1 MSRAKSPAPSGIPTQ
16 YIIWA
21 AIGWAA
27 VALMFYLF
35 LSAPTDVYT
44 ILTSSEEC
52 PDVLKKSLG
61 MVQIPFR
68 PNWYRA
74 GTYIFQ
80 TVAIAFSGILCLRN
94 WRSPKIISGRNVWLG
109 LGFGIIAW
117 GIGNLIFGF
126 LDFQYQ
132 SQIIQAG
139 SPLSSIAE
147 TISKIPEKNLAVDL
161 KKISEIP
168 VNKKLLESAAKAIK
182 SSVEPFPSIADV
194 FFTATYIFLS
204 WGMAMSVIGRRL
216 NLYPKQWAIVGGV
229 GLLGLGLAAYV
240 TFGVGE
246 GGFELS
252 LGKILNIVYALGDI
266 WLLIVATILL
276 LAFWGGKA
284 AQSWRLLGSAGIAM
298 FLSDLFFNYS
308 NNVGDICDAKPYQSG
323 GPSEF
328 FWILAFLLWGM
339 AAALE
344 FDLSSRPPARNRR
357 G

>member
-27 VALMFYLF
+27 AALMFYLF
-35 LSAPTDVYT
+35 LSAPTDGPHT
-44 ILTSSEEC
+44 IKPEEC
-52 PDVLKKSLG
+52 EKIVKDLIV
-61 MVQIPFR
+61 R
-68 PNWYRA
+68 PNWYRY
-74 GTYIFQ
+74 GTYLFQ
-80 TVAIAFSGILCLRN
+80 TVAIACSGILCLRN

-109 LGFGIIAW
+109 LGLGIISW
-117 GIGNLIFGF
+117 GIGNLIFGY

-132 SQIIQAG
+132 SGLIAG
-139 SPLSSIAE
+139 GAKGAKGLVE
-147 TISKIPEKNLAVDL
+147 T
-161 KKISEIP
+161 
-168 VNKKLLESAAKAIK
+168 
-182 SSVEPFPSIADV
+182 FPSIADV
-194 FFTATYIFLS
+194 FFTATYVFLS

-216 NLYPKQWAIVGGV
+216 NLYPKQWAIVAGV
-229 GLLGLGLAAYV
+229 GFAGIAMAAYV
-240 TFGVGE
+240 TFAAG

-308 NNVGDICDAKPYQSG
+308 INTSDICKAKPYQSG
-323 GPSEF
+323 EPTEF

-344 FDLSSRPPARNRR
+344 FDLSSRPVTRNRR

>member
-27 VALMFYLF
+27 AALMFYLF
-35 LSAPTDVYT
+35 LSAPTDGPHT
-44 ILTSSEEC
+44 IKPEEC
-52 PDVLKKSLG
+52 EKIVKDLIV
-61 MVQIPFR
+61 R
-68 PNWYRA
+68 PNWYRY
-74 GTYIFQ
+74 GTYLFQ
-80 TVAIAFSGILCLRN
+80 TVAIACSGILCLRN

-109 LGFGIIAW
+109 LGLGIISW
-117 GIGNLIFGF
+117 GIGNLIFGY

-132 SQIIQAG
+132 SGLIAG
-139 SPLSSIAE
+139 GAKGAMGLVE
-147 TISKIPEKNLAVDL
+147 T
-161 KKISEIP
+161 
-168 VNKKLLESAAKAIK
+168 
-182 SSVEPFPSIADV
+182 FPSIADV
-194 FFTATYIFLS
+194 FFTATYVFLS

-216 NLYPKQWAIVGGV
+216 NLYPKQWAIVAGV
-229 GLLGLGLAAYV
+229 GFAGIAMAAYV
-240 TFGVGE
+240 TFAAG

-308 NNVGDICDAKPYQSG
+308 INTSDICKAKPYQSG
-323 GPSEF
+323 EPTEF

-344 FDLSSRPPARNRR
+344 FDLSSRPVTRNRR

>member
-27 VALMFYLF
+27 AALMFYLF
-35 LSAPTDVYT
+35 LSASTDGPHIVSPEQCVTVVKGVT
-44 ILTSSEEC
+44 IRPPKELY
-52 PDVLKKSLG
+52 V
-61 MVQIPFR
+61 R
-68 PNWYRA
+68 PNWYRY

-80 TVAIAFSGILCLRN
+80 TVAIACSGLLCLRN

-109 LGFGIIAW
+109 LGLGIISW

-132 SQIIQAG
+132 SGLIAAG
-139 SPLSSIAE
+139 AKGAKGLVE
-147 TISKIPEKNLAVDL
+147 T
-161 KKISEIP
+161 
-168 VNKKLLESAAKAIK
+168 
-182 SSVEPFPSIADV
+182 FPSIADV
-194 FFTATYIFLS
+194 FFTATYVFLS
-204 WGMAMSVIGRRL
+204 WGMAISVIGRRL

-229 GLLGLGLAAYV
+229 GLGGVAMAAYV
-240 TFGVGE
+240 TFAISGSWSDLTMTE
-246 GGFELS
+246 KI
-252 LGKILNIVYALGDI
+252 GKGLNIIYALGDI
-266 WLLIVATILL
+266 WLLIVAAILL

-308 NNVGDICDAKPYQSG
+308 VNTNDICKANPYQSG
-323 GPSEF
+323 GPTEF
-328 FWILAFLLWGM
+328 FWILAFILWGM

-344 FDLSSRPPARNRR
+344 YDLSSRPSARNRR

>member
-27 VALMFYLF
+27 AALMFYLF
-35 LSAPTDVYT
+35 LSAPTDGPHT
-44 ILTSSEEC
+44 IKPEEC
-52 PDVLKKSLG
+52 EKIVKDLIV
-61 MVQIPFR
+61 R
-68 PNWYRA
+68 PNWYRY
-74 GTYIFQ
+74 GTYLFQ
-80 TVAIAFSGILCLRN
+80 TVAIACSGILCLRN

-109 LGFGIIAW
+109 LGLGIISW
-117 GIGNLIFGF
+117 GIGNLIFGY

-132 SQIIQAG
+132 SGLIAG
-139 SPLSSIAE
+139 GAKGAKGLVE
-147 TISKIPEKNLAVDL
+147 T
-161 KKISEIP
+161 
-168 VNKKLLESAAKAIK
+168 
-182 SSVEPFPSIADV
+182 FPSIADV
-194 FFTATYIFLS
+194 FFTATYVFLS

-216 NLYPKQWAIVGGV
+216 NLYPKQWAIVAGV
-229 GLLGLGLAAYV
+229 GFVGIAMAAYV
-240 TFGVGE
+240 TFAAG

-308 NNVGDICDAKPYQSG
+308 INTSDICKAKPYQSG
-323 GPSEF
+323 EPTEF

-344 FDLSSRPPARNRR
+344 FDLSSRPVTRNRR